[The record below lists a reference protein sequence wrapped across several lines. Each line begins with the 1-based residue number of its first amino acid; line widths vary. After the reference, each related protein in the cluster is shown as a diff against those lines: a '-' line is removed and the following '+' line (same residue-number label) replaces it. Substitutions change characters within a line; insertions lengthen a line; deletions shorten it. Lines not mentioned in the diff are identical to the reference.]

1 MQVYMRM
8 QGFIEPTQDETTK
21 FPMMQ
26 GANSFY
32 LILQNLRKDLLIRD

>member
-1 MQVYMRM
+1 MDFHAGVCRM

-32 LILQNLRKDLLIRD
+32 LIL

>member
-1 MQVYMRM
+1 MDFHAGVCHM

-32 LILQNLRKDLLIRD
+32 LIL

>member
-1 MQVYMRM
+1 MDFHGDICHM
-8 QGFIEPTQDETTK
+8 QGFNRTDIGWTTK

-32 LILQNLRKDLLIRD
+32 LIL